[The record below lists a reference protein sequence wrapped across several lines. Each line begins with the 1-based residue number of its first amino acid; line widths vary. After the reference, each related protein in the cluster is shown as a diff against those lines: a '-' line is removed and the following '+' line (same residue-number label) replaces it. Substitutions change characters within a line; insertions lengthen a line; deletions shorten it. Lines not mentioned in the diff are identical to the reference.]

1 MRSRATRRLRS
12 PLLERLGWWPLGL
25 GSSEMSRPPKSVAPQ
40 SSNVLVHELH
50 WAPLAIPLALA
61 MIFAMAGL
69 VCFWLDLLT

>member
-1 MRSRATRRLRS
+1 MSKPVDPESSRELA
-12 PLLERLGWWPLGL
+12 
-25 GSSEMSRPPKSVAPQ
+25 
-40 SSNVLVHELH
+40 HELH